1 LEKKLDEKSF
11 LLANLDAFGFY
22 RATYDEVNLNKIIDQ
37 LNKNHEIIPSK
48 MRSQLIN
55 DAFSLAQAN
64 KLSPIKPFELTS
76 YLKNEHEY
84 LPWSTFVN
92 GLSFYIDMLGSTDSY
107 GDFITY
113 ISNVIQPI
121 YNKLTWST
129 GEHDSWLDKLVINEF
144 IVYLIK
150 YISQ

>member
-1 LEKKLDEKSF
+1 MEKKLEEKSF
-11 LLANLDAFGFY
+11 LLSKLYEIGFY
-22 RATYDEVNLNKIIDQ
+22 RFNYDEANLNKIIDQ
-37 LNKNHEIIPSK
+37 LNRNHEIIPSK

-64 KLSPIKPFELTS
+64 KLSPIKPFELIN
-76 YLKNEHEY
+76 YLNNENEY

-92 GLSFYIDMLGSTDSY
+92 GLNFYIDMLGSTDSY
-107 GDFITY
+107 GDFIAY

-129 GEHDSWLDKLVINEF
+129 GEHDSWLDK
-144 IVYLIK
+144 
-150 YISQ
+150 